1 MTDPERSPLLPAP
14 QREDGSNGSSNGNT
28 TPVKRVGSWIA
39 RHAVVLVGSLLT
51 VAVVV
56 ALAVFFGGKHM
67 EKGGLHAFKE
77 VY

>member
-1 MTDPERSPLLPAP
+1 MTDSERSPLLPAP
-14 QREDGSNGSSNGNT
+14 QREDGSNGNSNGNA

-51 VAVVV
+51 LAVVV

-67 EKGGLHAFKE
+67 ENGGTARF
-77 VY
+77 